1 MEDKEFLK
9 EIAKYLNDNTEMN
22 KQLVEANVKLMKSNE
37 KLVKINEELFNIIIN
52 KEEQDEKNIED
63 FTDTFKKIIYAFLIC
78 IGIIIIIFCSVI
90 V

>member
-9 EIAKYLNDNTEMN
+9 ELIKYLNDNTEIN
-22 KQLVEANVKLMKSNE
+22 RQLVEANLKLIQSNE
-37 KLVKINEELFNIIIN
+37 NLVETNDRLLNATIL
-52 KEEQDEKNIED
+52 KEEKEEKNIKD

>member
-1 MEDKEFLK
+1 
-9 EIAKYLNDNTEMN
+9 
-22 KQLVEANVKLMKSNE
+22 MKSNE

-63 FTDTFKKIIYAFLIC
+63 FADTFKKIIYAFLIC